1 MYVYIQKLLFFF
13 FFNLQVKSFLKVYG
27 DFLFGE
33 SLHLCFS

>member
-1 MYVYIQKLLFFF
+1 MYVYIQKLFF

-33 SLHLCFS
+33 SLHLGFS